1 MIQKEIIEFVVEKKR
16 IENKELLE
24 KDLLLTKL
32 LYHLASEKEFFDN
45 YAFKG
50 GTCLIKCYLGYYR
63 FSEDLDFTYIN
74 QKEFKDKS
82 QTKIR
87 GLISSKIDRL
97 AEILERV
104 SKTLGFRFKA
114 EKENKE
120 YFQYGGGNTFVTF
133 KLWYNS
139 KVMDKETFIKL
150 QVNHREEL
158 DYDVKETKAKSI
170 ISADIEKEFALLFPE
185 DSKMLANPITIK
197 SYDLKEILVEKVR
210 AILTRRGVKP
220 RDFIDVYKIMKA
232 EDIKLQT
239 IINKIIDKTQAMLKF
254 EKYSLNLEGKQE
266 TGFNFEIGE
275 EEKMLLIPLD
285 KDFDKF
291 LIDFK
296 AFLQELASKFKVE
309 NKPNSAEK

>member
-1 MIQKEIIEFVVEKKR
+1 MIKKEIIDFIVSKKG
-16 IENKELLE
+16 IKNIELLE
-24 KDLLLTKL
+24 KDLLLTQL
-32 LYHLASEKEFFDN
+32 LYYLTKDKDFFDN

-63 FSEDLDFTYIN
+63 FSEDLDFTYTD
-74 QKEFKDKS
+74 QKYFKDKS

-87 GLISSKIDRL
+87 GLISAKIDRL
-97 AEILERV
+97 AEIIERI
-104 SKTLGFRFKA
+104 SKILGFRFKA

-139 KVMDKETFIKL
+139 EIAGRETFIKL
-150 QVNHREEL
+150 QVNYREGL
-158 DYDVKETKAKSI
+158 DHAVKEIKAKSV
-170 ISADIEKEFALLFPE
+170 ISEDMKEEFLLRFPE
-185 DSKMLANPITIK
+185 DAEMLSYPISIK
-197 SYDLKEILVEKVR
+197 AYDLKEILIEKIM

-220 RDFIDVYKIMKA
+220 RDFIDVYKI
-232 EDIKLQT
+232 IKLENIKIET
-239 IINKIIDKTQAMLKF
+239 LSDKIINKTQAMLKF

-266 TGFNFEIGE
+266 TGFNFEISE

-296 AFLQELASKFKVE
+296 VFLQELASKFNVK
-309 NKPNSAEK
+309 NKK

>member
-1 MIQKEIIEFVVEKKR
+1 MIKKEIIDFIVSKKG
-16 IENKELLE
+16 IKNIELLE
-24 KDLLLTKL
+24 KDLLLTQL
-32 LYHLASEKEFFDN
+32 LYYLTKDKDFFDN

-63 FSEDLDFTYIN
+63 FSEDLDFTYTD
-74 QKEFKDKS
+74 QKYFKDKS

-87 GLISSKIDRL
+87 GLISAKIDRL
-97 AEILERV
+97 AEIIERI
-104 SKTLGFRFKA
+104 SKILGFRFKA

-139 KVMDKETFIKL
+139 EIAGRETFIKL
-150 QVNHREEL
+150 QVNYREGL
-158 DYDVKETKAKSI
+158 DHAVKEIKAKSV
-170 ISADIEKEFALLFPE
+170 ISEDMKEEFLLRFPE
-185 DSKMLANPITIK
+185 DAEMLSYPISIK
-197 SYDLKEILVEKVR
+197 AYDLKEILIEKIM

-220 RDFIDVYKIMKA
+220 RDFIDVYKI
-232 EDIKLQT
+232 
-239 IINKIIDKTQAMLKF
+239 INKTQAMLKF

-266 TGFNFEIGE
+266 TGFNFEISE

-296 AFLQELASKFKVE
+296 VFLQELASKFNVK
-309 NKPNSAEK
+309 NKK

>member
-1 MIQKEIIEFVVEKKR
+1 MIKKEIIDFIVSKKG
-16 IENKELLE
+16 IKNIELLE
-24 KDLLLTKL
+24 KDLLLTQL
-32 LYHLASEKEFFDN
+32 LYYLTKDKDFFDN

-63 FSEDLDFTYIN
+63 FSEDLDFTYTD
-74 QKEFKDKS
+74 QKYFKDKS

-87 GLISSKIDRL
+87 GLISAKIYRL
-97 AEILERV
+97 AEIIERI
-104 SKTLGFRFKA
+104 SKILGFRFKA

-139 KVMDKETFIKL
+139 EIAGRETFIKL
-150 QVNHREEL
+150 QVNYREGL
-158 DYDVKETKAKSI
+158 DHAVKEIKAKSV
-170 ISADIEKEFALLFPE
+170 ISEDMKEEFLLRFPE
-185 DSKMLANPITIK
+185 DAEMLSYPISIK
-197 SYDLKEILVEKVR
+197 AYDLKEILIEKIM

-220 RDFIDVYKIMKA
+220 RDFIDVYKI
-232 EDIKLQT
+232 IKLENIKIET
-239 IINKIIDKTQAMLKF
+239 LSDKIINKTQAMLKF
-254 EKYSLNLEGKQE
+254 EKYSLNLEVKQE
-266 TGFNFEIGE
+266 TGFNFEISE

-296 AFLQELASKFKVE
+296 VFLQELASKFNVK
-309 NKPNSAEK
+309 NKK